1 MTASILCALCAVA
14 SSASRRSPSIT
25 MEWGATELVMATEFG
40 AWRRCGVV
48 IAAKSGRVAR

>member
-1 MTASILCALCAVA
+1 MTASILGALCAVA
-14 SSASRRSPSIT
+14 SSASRRSPSTT

-48 IAAKSGRVAR
+48 IAAKSGRVTR